1 MTHDPTRPS
10 ARGDGPLPDEL
21 LQRYFDEALS
31 PAERADVEARLDA
44 DARMRLDALAE
55 LRTLLRGRVAAEAAG
70 VDLSSTIDAI
80 AAAPVAASAKPR
92 RGFARP
98 VAALGLLAV
107 AAAIALWVGRT
118 GPAPERTGS
127 GPAVV
132 AEGKPAEVETLEVQ
146 GAVASV
152 FTIEK
157 DDDGADPEPATVI
170 WADDDDDEE
179 QP

>member
-1 MTHDPTRPS
+1 MTHDPNHR
-10 ARGDGPLPDEL
+10 GPLPDEL

-44 DARMRLDALAE
+44 DARLRLDALGE
-55 LRTLLRGRVAAEAAG
+55 LRTLLRGRVAAEAAS
-70 VDLSSTIDAI
+70 VDFSSTIDAI
-80 AAAPVAASAKPR
+80 AAAPVVSTAKPR

-98 VAALGLLAV
+98 VAALALLAV
-107 AAAIALWVGRT
+107 AAAVALWVGRT
-118 GPAPERTGS
+118 GPGGTGPAA
-127 GPAVV
+127 PAVV

-152 FTIEK
+152 FTIDK
-157 DDDGADPEPATVI
+157 DDDGADPAPATVI
-170 WADDDDDEE
+170 WADDDDDDEE